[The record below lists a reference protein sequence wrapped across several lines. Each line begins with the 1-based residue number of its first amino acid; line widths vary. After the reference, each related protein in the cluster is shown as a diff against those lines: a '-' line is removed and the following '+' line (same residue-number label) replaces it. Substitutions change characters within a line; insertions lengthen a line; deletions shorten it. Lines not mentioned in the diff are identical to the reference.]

1 MFVCAEGFRAAAAEA
16 RIQVQEG
23 GSGRWDSE
31 RQAYVISAG
40 ARCAV
45 CVLLLPTCSQQCST
59 PCWHT

>member
-1 MFVCAEGFRAAAAEA
+1 MFVSAEGFRAAAAEP

-45 CVLLLPTCSQQCST
+45 FVLLLPTCSQQRRT
-59 PCWHT
+59 PCWYS